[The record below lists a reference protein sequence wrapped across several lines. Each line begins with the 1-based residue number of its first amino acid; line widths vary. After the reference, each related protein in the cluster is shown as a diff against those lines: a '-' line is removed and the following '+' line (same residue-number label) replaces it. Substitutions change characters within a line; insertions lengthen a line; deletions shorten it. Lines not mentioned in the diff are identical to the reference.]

1 MKRRKKTLTRH
12 SELIKAALIVFLIGL
27 VLRIF
32 VIFPH
37 HIKIPDMENVL
48 YQGDFLLASQLAYK
62 FTDIK
67 TGDIVVFEHPFKM
80 DELKV
85 GRIVA
90 EGGQTIEILDK
101 SIYIDDEPFA
111 DFENIKHVD
120 LNIIP
125 EDYSNR
131 DYVSPVNVPDGAVYI
146 LCDNRDVAEDSRDF
160 GVVSIENIKGKGL
173 FVYWSWRPDPNSPE
187 WESPYIFPAIKI
199 LFYNLFHFPSR
210 VGWSRIG
217 SSTD

>member
-1 MKRRKKTLTRH
+1 MKRKNKILTKH
-12 SELIKAALIVFLIGL
+12 SEFIKAALVVLLIGL

-32 VIFPH
+32 VFFPYH
-37 HIKIPDMENVL
+37 LDAPDMENAL
-48 YQGDFLLASQLAYK
+48 FQGDYLLASQLAYK

-67 TGDIVVFEHPFKM
+67 TSDVIVFEHPLKL
-80 DELKV
+80 DELRV

-90 EGGQTIEILDK
+90 VGGQTVEIIDK
-101 SIYIDDEPFA
+101 LIYIDDEPFA
-111 DFENIKHVD
+111 DFKNIKHVD

-131 DYVSPVNVPDGAVYI
+131 DYVSPVNVPEGSVYI
-146 LCDNRDVAEDSRDF
+146 LCDNRDVASDSRNF
-160 GVVSIENIKGKGL
+160 GIVNIDNIKGKGL

-210 VGWSRIG
+210 IGWSRIG
-217 SSTD
+217 SSTG